1 MSTFT
6 QDLQFALRQ
15 MRRSPGFVF
24 TAVCTLALGVGANTA
39 VYSLLDQALL
49 RALPVR
55 APEQLVVLSAP
66 GKAWEGHTSDD
77 GAGADKS
84 FSYPMYRD
92 LRDQAKV
99 FDGLIAT
106 TQAAVGITYD
116 RMSEPG
122 DAEVVSGNYFSVLGV
137 RPALGRLLTSADDG
151 APGAN
156 PVAVLSYRYWA
167 SHLGSDPR
175 LVGQTIALNGHAFEV
190 IGVAPQDFQSA
201 VWGEMPDVFVPMSML
216 DVVIPGQGKRLS
228 DHTDRWKS

>member
-15 MRRSPGFVF
+15 MCPAPVFVL
-24 TAVCTLALGVGANTA
+24 TAGSTLARGGGANTA

-92 LRDQAKV
+92 LRDQARV
-99 FDGLIAT
+99 FDGLIST

-122 DAEVVSGNYFSVLGV
+122 DAGGGTGNFFLVLG
-137 RPALGRLLTSADDG
+137 
-151 APGAN
+151 
-156 PVAVLSYRYWA
+156 
-167 SHLGSDPR
+167 
-175 LVGQTIALNGHAFEV
+175 
-190 IGVAPQDFQSA
+190 
-201 VWGEMPDVFVPMSML
+201 
-216 DVVIPGQGKRLS
+216 
-228 DHTDRWKS
+228 

>member
-1 MSTFT
+1 MSTFV

-15 MRRSPGFVF
+15 MRRAPGFVL
-24 TAVCTLALGVGANTA
+24 TAVSTLALGVGANTA

-55 APEQLVVLSAP
+55 SPEQLVVLSAP
-66 GKAWEGHTSDD
+66 GKAWEGHTGDR

-106 TQAAVGITYD
+106 AQASVGITYD
-116 RMSEPG
+116 HMSEPG
-122 DAEVVSGNYFSVLGV
+122 DAELVGGNYFSVLGV
-137 RPALGRLLTSADDG
+137 RPALGRLLTPADDD

-156 PVAVLSYRYWA
+156 PW
-167 SHLGSDPR
+167 P
-175 LVGQTIALNGHAFEV
+175 
-190 IGVAPQDFQSA
+190 
-201 VWGEMPDVFVPMSML
+201 WC
-216 DVVIPGQGKRLS
+216 
-228 DHTDRWKS
+228 

>member
-1 MSTFT
+1 MI
-6 QDLQFALRQ
+6 
-15 MRRSPGFVF
+15 
-24 TAVCTLALGVGANTA
+24 
-39 VYSLLDQALL
+39 
-49 RALPVR
+49 
-55 APEQLVVLSAP
+55 
-66 GKAWEGHTSDD
+66 D

-106 TQAAVGITYD
+106 TQASVGIAYD

-137 RPALGRLLTSADDG
+137 GPALGRLLTPADDG

-167 SHLGSDPR
+167 SHLGSDRR
-175 LVGQTIALNGHAFEV
+175 LVGRR
-190 IGVAPQDFQSA
+190 S
-201 VWGEMPDVFVPMSML
+201 
-216 DVVIPGQGKRLS
+216 R
-228 DHTDRWKS
+228 